1 MSRVRIA
8 EYIDSASYTPARA
21 RYQVP
26 IKSATCLTQRPPDSS
41 DTDMSDQG
49 VFGECSAHR
58 NEWRRPSGPELE
70 RQRTLVQKHSKAI

>member
-1 MSRVRIA
+1 MSGVRIA

-26 IKSATCLTQRPPDSS
+26 IKSATCLTQPPPEFPE
-41 DTDMSDQG
+41 TYMSDLD
-49 VFGECSAHR
+49 VFRECSAHR
-58 NEWRRPSGPELE
+58 NEWRGSSGPELE